1 MVATRPSRSAVLRE
15 RLGYPVIDC
24 DGHYL
29 EVLPL
34 LFDYAD
40 GVAGPTW
47 ADRFRSAY
55 GEAAANN
62 RRAPGAHALPRYFD
76 GPVSS
81 RERRERGDLSYPV
94 WWALPAAATQDLATA
109 SVPRLLDERLG
120 EFGLDFTVLYPS
132 FGMSFPHIEDDEA
145 RPVFCRIFNTYAA
158 DTFRPYAAHMTPAAV
173 VPMHTPDEAI
183 TELEYAVEVLGLKAV
198 MIPSY
203 VRRPVQALLAE
214 SPELAYNAGVLD
226 TYGIDSD
233 YDYDP
238 FWAKCLELGVV
249 PATHSTGM
257 GLGTR
262 RSYTNFMHNHIGHFA
277 AASEGLCRS
286 LVLSGVTQRF
296 PDLHVA
302 FLECGVSWVCSLY
315 ADMIGHWKKR
325 NPKALEE
332 HYDPTKVDVGLLM
345 EMMATYGDS
354 KLQARLD
361 DVRPMYG
368 REQARPPVDDWSA
381 LNIEQAEQ
389 FRELF
394 VPHFYFGCEADDPM
408 NASAFNTKVNPYQAR
423 FRPVLSSDIGHW
435 DVVDMTEVL
444 EEAYELVEVGVL
456 SDEDLRDFLFTNPA
470 RMFGQIN
477 PDFFAGTS
485 CETQVSKFLTEDRA
499 GGSD

>member
-40 GVAGPTW
+40 GVAGPPVGG
-47 ADRFRSAY
+47 S
-55 GEAAANN
+55 
-62 RRAPGAHALPRYFD
+62 L
-76 GPVSS
+76 PVSLWGSGSQQPPSSGSSCPAAVFRRPGVAS
-81 RERRERGDLSYPV
+81 RRRERGDLSYPV

-203 VRRPVQALLAE
+203 VRRPVQALLAD

-233 YDYDP
+233 HDYDP

-361 DVRPMYG
+361 ECGRCMAASRPGLPSMTG
-368 REQARPPVDDWSA
+368 R
-381 LNIEQAEQ
+381 
-389 FRELF
+389 
-394 VPHFYFGCEADDPM
+394 H
-408 NASAFNTKVNPYQAR
+408 
-423 FRPVLSSDIGHW
+423 
-435 DVVDMTEVL
+435 
-444 EEAYELVEVGVL
+444 
-456 SDEDLRDFLFTNPA
+456 
-470 RMFGQIN
+470 
-477 PDFFAGTS
+477 
-485 CETQVSKFLTEDRA
+485 
-499 GGSD
+499 